1 MVLDQMKFI
10 ANAVRKQA
18 KIAHLDDCQFI
29 ALKVSDI
36 PEDIKKR
43 IDKQYD
49 PDYTKDAT
57 AILFARGPIDKKKR
71 EKIFNCVD
79 KALGGSDDKESN
91 ANTMTVEDFKLLD
104 MGEASE
110 EQKTQDEIEEL
121 SNTEPAPADDGDEVS
136 DEEIESIIGKDDDD
150 EKAAEDEESKDPVD
164 AHNEEVIGKALD
176 AGKEDKDDEMDE
188 SVNEAGMSLA
198 DIVKKG
204 NEIAAKRQAER
215 DAEKAEKMQQK
226 IKSIWIKEVNID
238 PADDNKSNA
247 KLEITYMDGEVRDD
261 VIPIGTTGAAKDY
274 VKSNVSGEKYRQMD
288 VTYDNALRT
297 LKKAFSQYHIE
308 PTDEDV
314 RVCQIRQAFSDWRIK
329 WYYGKDKKDDPMFA
343 FSRTEADA
351 KAEAASSKG
360 VSKLDF

>member
-18 KIAHLDDCQFI
+18 KIAHLDDCQFM
-29 ALKVSDI
+29 ALKVKDI

-57 AILFARGPIDKKKR
+57 AILFAKGPIDKKKR

-104 MGEASE
+104 MSEQTE

-121 SNTEPAPADDGDEVS
+121 SKMEPEPADDGDEVS
-136 DEEIESIIGKDDDD
+136 DEEIEAIIGKDE
-150 EKAAEDEESKDPVD
+150 EKQKEEEEEAKRDPVD
-164 AHNEEVIGKALD
+164 VHNEEVIGKALD
-176 AGKEDKDDEMDE
+176 DGKEDEDGEDKEVKE
-188 SVNEAGMSLA
+188 SLNEAGLSLD

-204 NEIAAKRQAER
+204 NEIAAKRQAEV
-215 DAEKAEKMQQK
+215 DAEKAKKLEQK

-238 PADDNKSNA
+238 QNDDNKSNA
-247 KLEITYMDGEVRDD
+247 KLEITYMDGEVKEDI
-261 VIPIGTTGAAKDY
+261 IPIGTTGAAKDY
-274 VKSNVSGEKYRQMD
+274 AKSNVSGEKYRQMD
-288 VTYDNALRT
+288 VTYDNALKS
-297 LKKAFSQYHIE
+297 LKRAFAHYHIE

-314 RVCQIRQAFSDWRIK
+314 RVS
-329 WYYGKDKKDDPMFA
+329 
-343 FSRTEADA
+343 
-351 KAEAASSKG
+351 
-360 VSKLDF
+360 